1 MRVAVDPVD
10 EVHSRAAAS
19 LASSPLVTMVGLIG
33 KPPPRSWG
41 SRAMHV
47 DDAAGFDVVVGPGDA
62 RHRVTP
68 DGSGTVTFAGLTGL
82 ARSLAT
88 RFGDAVV
95 TVDRTVT
102 AESPGD
108 GHFALFPAPIG
119 AVRRDTVADG
129 VMLCPVN
136 SKLGGVV
143 VSDGRRSLAVV
154 DDVLFA
160 SGVCLAAG
168 ALLGG
173 HSGPVWDRAE
183 QYLGVVESLGLLVA
197 EGVSDP
203 S

>member
-1 MRVAVDPVD
+1 MRVAIDPVD

-33 KPPPRSWG
+33 KVPPASWG
-41 SRAMHV
+41 SRAMRV
-47 DDAAGFDVVVGPGDA
+47 DDASEFDIMVGPGGGGSD
-62 RHRVTP
+62 VTP
-68 DGSGTVTFAGLTGL
+68 DGAGSVSFAGLTGL

-88 RFGDAVV
+88 RLGDV
-95 TVDRTVT
+95 TITLDRTVT
-102 AESPGD
+102 SDTPGV
-108 GHFALFPAPIG
+108 GPFAVFPAPLG
-119 AVRRDTVADG
+119 AVRRSMNVDG
-129 VMLCPVN
+129 VTLCPIN
-136 SKLGGVV
+136 GKLAGVV
-143 VSDGRRSLAVV
+143 VSDGSRMIAVV

-183 QYLGVVESLGLLVA
+183 QFLGLAESLGLLIA
-197 EGVSDP
+197 EGVSDR

>member
-1 MRVAVDPVD
+1 MRVAVAPVD

-33 KPPPRSWG
+33 KPPPASWG
-41 SRAMHV
+41 SRAMLV
-47 DDAAGFDVVVGPGDA
+47 DDAAGFDAVVGPDTGPSQ
-62 RHRVTP
+62 VTP

-82 ARSLAT
+82 ARSLTT
-88 RFGDAVV
+88 RFGDVALS
-95 TVDRTVT
+95 VDRTVT
-102 AESPGD
+102 SEEPGE
-108 GHFALFPAPIG
+108 GPFALFPSPLG

-136 SKLGGVV
+136 NKLGGVV
-143 VSDGRRSLAVV
+143 VSDGLRSIAVV

-183 QYLGVVESLGLLVA
+183 QYLGVVESLGLLIA
-197 EGVSDP
+197 EGFSDRW
-203 S
+203 